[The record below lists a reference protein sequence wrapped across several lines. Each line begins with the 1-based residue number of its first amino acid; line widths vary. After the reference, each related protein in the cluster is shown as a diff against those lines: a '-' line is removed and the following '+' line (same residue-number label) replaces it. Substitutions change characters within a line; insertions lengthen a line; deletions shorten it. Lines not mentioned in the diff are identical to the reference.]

1 MEDSLKTD
9 MKDYYNNRK
18 VIQTLYNNDTYYGD
32 LMGSL
37 LSIRDQVM
45 YIESMRI
52 DMYSYSI
59 RIELSKNTSLDE
71 VTTIFNKVG
80 NSINNYIVSNIDK
93 ITDQETANRIKYDI
107 SINKQYFDINY
118 VGNMIEVIL

>member
-52 DMYSYSI
+52 DMQSYSI
-59 RIELSKNTSLDE
+59 RIELAKNTSLDE
-71 VTTIFNKVG
+71 VTTIFDKVG

-93 ITDQETANRIKYDI
+93 ITDQETANKIKYDI